1 MQSSF
6 SKTNQFTLLPD
17 TLTKF
22 AHQRFQQ
29 SNSFFS
35 FVHKAISH
43 PLSNMFVPKTEN
55 KPQLISTGI
64 LLEIEQ
70 RINQLGKTDWQDSQ
84 KGVYPVDLLFDN
96 PWQNFFR
103 FYPEVWIDLAYLRD
117 LQVET
122 LFDGVADSMRRRILA
137 PLKQG
142 LSVFASVPSD
152 QIKVLDV
159 GCGMGQTLKFI
170 RATLPEASL
179 FGVDLSI
186 VGLQKTKQLFSE
198 NSGELPQLTHAN
210 AEDLP
215 YPDNY
220 FHGVSNVFLFH
231 ELPAH
236 ARQRVIKEC
245 FRVTKPGG
253 ILTICD
259 SMQLFDF
266 PEFEVLMKNYFPTMF
281 HESYHRDYIQDN
293 LVEHLEKAGFEKIE
307 TENHFFSKYWIA
319 RKPEVA
325 SNKLLLR

>member
-6 SKTNQFTLLPD
+6 SKTSQFTLISD
-17 TLTKF
+17 AVTKF
-22 AHQRFQQ
+22 AYQRLKQQ
-29 SNSFFS
+29 KS
-35 FVHKAISH
+35 FVGLVNKAINNHLSH
-43 PLSNMFVPKTEN
+43 MFALKTQN
-55 KPQLISTGI
+55 KTQLISSQT

-70 RINQLGKTDWQDSQ
+70 RINQLGKTDLQDSH
-84 KGVYPVDLLFDN
+84 KEVYPVDLLFDN

-103 FYPEVWIDLAYLRD
+103 FYPDVWTDLAYLRD
-117 LQVET
+117 LQIET

-142 LSVFASVPSD
+142 LSVFSSMPSE
-152 QIKVLDV
+152 QIKVLDI

-186 VGLQKTKQLFSE
+186 VGLHNTKKLFSE
-198 NSGELPQLTHAN
+198 HSGELPQLTHAN

-231 ELPAH
+231 ELPAS
-236 ARQRVIKEC
+236 ARQQVIEEC

-253 ILTICD
+253 IVTICD
-259 SMQLFDF
+259 SMQIFDF
-266 PEFEVLMKNYFPTMF
+266 PEFEILMKNYFPAMF
-281 HESYHRDYIQDN
+281 NESYRQDYIQDN
-293 LVEHLEKAGFEKIE
+293 LVERLEKAGFEKIE

-319 RKPEVA
+319 RKPEGA
-325 SNKLLLR
+325 NTEKY